1 MEDNRVS
8 KFPFVFMYN
17 QMVYVFCNGI
27 GLLYDIHTLTLAH
40 ISNRFKWPMLSVVR
54 WQHFAQ
60 QMLHSQ
66 FYLKFSFFS
75 HVLLIIFTIE
85 TIFKV
90 TTTTTKTGKKI
101 KNERLIL
108 KTIYSIKNHALE
120 DGKLPLA
127 IKTRH
132 LTDVNLLKCHFNSR
146 ARRFCIQFAL
156 FREKQKNPCILKTKL
171 NQTNY
176 GKTIELFSFMSDK

>member
-17 QMVYVFCNGI
+17 QMVYVCCNGI

-40 ISNRFKWPMLSVVR
+40 ISNRFKWRMLSVVR

-66 FYLKFSFFS
+66 FYLKFSFFFFL
-75 HVLLIIFTIE
+75 HDFLIIFTIE
-85 TIFKV
+85 QFLWSQQQQRKNQ
-90 TTTTTKTGKKI
+90 KKI
-101 KNERLIL
+101 KNKRLIL
-108 KTIYSIKNHALE
+108 NTIYSIKNHALV

-156 FREKQKNPCILKTKL
+156 FREKQKNPCI
-171 NQTNY
+171 
-176 GKTIELFSFMSDK
+176 